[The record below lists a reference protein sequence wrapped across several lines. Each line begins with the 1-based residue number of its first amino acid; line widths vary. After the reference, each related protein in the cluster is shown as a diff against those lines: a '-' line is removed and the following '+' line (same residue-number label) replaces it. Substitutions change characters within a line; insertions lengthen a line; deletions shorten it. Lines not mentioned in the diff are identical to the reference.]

1 MTFSNTYLCVNL
13 ISEVAVIMISEL
25 AKNCIDNDTIEFRNG
40 DRMVDASEYRNTP
53 ISFAEAARILG
64 IKTETLEGYVEQ
76 GLIKRMICEARVGK
90 IDRHVSLCDILTI
103 RGGKKALRRLSRAI
117 TTGAKHGRAE

>member
-40 DRMVDASEYRNTP
+40 DRMVDASTAYTAVD
-53 ISFAEAARILG
+53 IAE
-64 IKTETLEGYVEQ
+64 EE
-76 GLIKRMICEARVGK
+76 MI
-90 IDRHVSLCDILTI
+90 
-103 RGGKKALRRLSRAI
+103 KKAVIAFVETCEMYAGKGTWDSNPFVVVYTFDLV
-117 TTGAKHGRAE
+117 K